1 MRVTFNSGFDNA
13 LHAVS
18 GAAQR
23 LQDRQREV
31 STGRRLHVPSDDP
44 SAAAGVIAEK
54 AEMGVLDRFVQS
66 GDTADA
72 RLRVMDTV
80 LSTVVTQVTA
90 AITQAAAGRNTA
102 LTAEA
107 RAATALAVTGLRDS
121 ILSSINSQYQ
131 GTYLFSGARATTQ
144 PYVKSGSTI
153 SSYQGDSTVV
163 SVDISRSQSV
173 ATTIDGNAVL
183 RGSDPDDVFTIL
195 TNVASAVQAGNAA
208 GIDAGIAA
216 LNRAFSRVTDVQSR
230 VGADLAVLTE
240 ERSRLREMHRASDT
254 RRSTLEDANLVE
266 SISGM
271 NAATQAHEAALSALG
286 RSSRLTLLDYLR

>member
-208 GIDAGIAA
+208 GIDTGIAA

>member
-23 LQDRQREV
+23 LQERQREV
-31 STGRRLHVPSDDP
+31 STGRKLHAPSDNP

-90 AITQAAAGRNTA
+90 AITQAAAGRNTS

-153 SSYQGDSTVV
+153 SSYQGDATVV

-195 TNVASAVQAGNAA
+195 SNVASAVQTGNAS

>member
-23 LQDRQREV
+23 LQERQREV
-31 STGRRLHVPSDDP
+31 STGRKLHVPSDNP

-90 AITQAAAGRNTA
+90 AITQAAAGRSTA
-102 LTAEA
+102 LTPEA

-153 SSYQGDSTVV
+153 SSYQGDATVV
-163 SVDISRSQSV
+163 SVDISRSQTV
-173 ATTIDGNAVL
+173 ATTIDGNTVL

-195 TNVASAVQAGNAA
+195 TNVASAVQTGNSA

-230 VGADLAVLTE
+230 VGSDLAVLTE

>member
-1 MRVTFNSGFDNA
+1 MRVTFNSGFSNA
-13 LHAVS
+13 LHAVN

-23 LQDRQREV
+23 LQERQREV
-31 STGRRLHVPSDDP
+31 ATGRKLHVPSDNP
-44 SAAAGVIAEK
+44 MAAAGVIAEK
-54 AEMGVLDRFVQS
+54 AEMGVIDRFVQS

-80 LSTVVTQVTA
+80 LSAVVDQLSAALTQS
-90 AITQAAAGRNTA
+90 AAGRSTV
-102 LTAEA
+102 LTPEA
-107 RAATALAVTGLRDS
+107 RAATALAITGLRDA
-121 ILSSINSQYQ
+121 ILSSVNSQYQ
-131 GTYLFSGARATTQ
+131 GAYLFSGAETTTQ
-144 PYVKSGSTI
+144 PYVRTGATI
-153 SSYQGDSTVV
+153 SAYQGDSTVV
-163 SVDISRSQSV
+163 SVDVSRSQTV

-195 TNVASAVQAGNAA
+195 TDVAAAVQSGNMA
-208 GIDAGIAA
+208 GIDAGMAA
-216 LNRAFSRVTDVQSR
+216 LTRAFSRVTDAQSR

-240 ERSRLREMHRASDT
+240 ERSRLGEMRRASDA

-271 NAATQAHEAALSALG
+271 NAATQAHEAALSALS